1 VDQERT
7 PVTDS
12 VGDSARSKV
21 PRDRRLGFGF
31 NLVNLAGFI
40 LVISSLLVGGTVGAA
55 FPLSQA
61 VPILL
66 FSAVTTV
73 FLATLIG
80 VIGTRTGYSSALIY
94 RYSYGSK
101 GVLLPNILM
110 AIIGVGWFALILNI
124 TRDAF
129 AGMFN
134 VAAQSA
140 AWWFVTILFAG
151 LFMLP
156 AFKSIKWISFI
167 NWIAAPTIVAILFYV
182 FYYSATVNPEV
193 WTRDYTSELSVLTG
207 ITLGVGGW
215 IQGAAV
221 ISDFT
226 RYLKNSKQTIVGLL
240 LTFGVLVFF
249 QFLGG
254 AVGAASTGDWNI
266 FNILAGLGVATF
278 AFVGVFFGAWSTTQ
292 AALYGSS
299 LTMSAPPMPMI
310 RDQETTRRVICLGL
324 FLVAFVGSLVGIE
337 SFIYWY
343 LPFISF
349 VVAPIIATVAVDYWA
364 FASRRRLYERGR
376 PDMTIN
382 PGAYVTWFA
391 GFAVGYYTNEQEI
404 GSAVLNS
411 LVVSAVLYYG
421 WMRFR
426 QTQVPSGDHVALER
440 EGRHQG
446 EVR

>member
-1 VDQERT
+1 MDQDRT
-7 PVTDS
+7 PAAHKI
-12 VGDSARSKV
+12 GDSARSKV

-66 FSAVTTV
+66 FSAITTV

-94 RYSYGSK
+94 RFSYGSK
-101 GVLLPNILM
+101 GVLLPNVLM
-110 AIIGVGWFALILNI
+110 AITGVGWFALILNI

-134 VAAQSA
+134 VASHSA
-140 AWWFVTILFAG
+140 AWWLVTILFAV

-156 AFKSIKWISFI
+156 AFKSIKWISYI
-167 NWIAAPTIVAILFYV
+167 NWIAAPTIVAILVYV
-182 FYYSATVNPEV
+182 FYHSATVNPEV
-193 WTRDYTSELSVLTG
+193 WSKDYKSELSVLTG

-254 AVGAASTGDWNI
+254 AVGAATTGDWNI
-266 FNILAGLGVATF
+266 FKILAGLGVATF
-278 AFVGVFFGAWSTTQ
+278 AFLGVFFGAWSTTQ

-310 RDQETTRRVICLGL
+310 RDQETTRRIVCLGL
-324 FLVAFVGSLVGIE
+324 FLIAFVGSLVGIE

-343 LPFISF
+343 LPFLSF

-364 FASRRRLYERGR
+364 FPSRRRLYERGH
-376 PDMTIN
+376 PDATIN
-382 PGAYVTWFA
+382 PGAYVTWVV

-404 GSAVLNS
+404 GSAVINS
-411 LVVSAVLYYG
+411 LVLSAVLYYG
-421 WMRFR
+421 WTRFR
-426 QTQVPSGDHVALER
+426 QAKAPSEDQVTLER
-440 EGRHQG
+440 EKSHLEEGR
-446 EVR
+446 